1 MGTESKDV
9 KHLDSFLRGEL
20 AAVETYR
27 MALQKLDAGSLAYG
41 DIQSCLRS
49 HEQRVELLRDAIV
62 RYGGRPS
69 TSSGP
74 WGVFAKTVEGGAV
87 ALGDKVAIAALEEGE
102 DHGLKD
108 YRGDL
113 DDLDTSARQLVER
126 ELLPRQ
132 IETHLAMSNLKK
144 TQSRRG

>member
-27 MALQKLDAGSLAYG
+27 MALEKLDVGSAAYS
-41 DIQSCLRS
+41 DVQSCLRS

-62 RYGGRPS
+62 RFGGRPS
-69 TSSGP
+69 TTSGP
-74 WGVFAKTVEGGAV
+74 WGVFAKTVEGGAR
-87 ALGDKVAIAALEEGE
+87 AFGDKAALAALEEGE

-113 DDLDTSARQLVER
+113 DDLDPSARALVER

-132 IETHLAMSNLKK
+132 IETHRAMSNLKR
-144 TQSRRG
+144 TGPRRV

>member
-1 MGTESKDV
+1 MGTESRDV

-27 MALQKLDAGSLAYG
+27 MALEKLDAGSPAYAG
-41 DIQSCLRS
+41 VQSCLRS

-69 TSSGP
+69 TTSGP
-74 WGVFAKTVEGGAV
+74 WGVFAKAVEGGAR
-87 ALGDKVAIAALEEGE
+87 ALGEKAAIAALEEGE

-113 DDLDTSARQLVER
+113 DDLDPSARELVER

-132 IETHLAMSNLKK
+132 IETHRAMSNLKRIEP
-144 TQSRRG
+144 RRV

>member
-27 MALQKLDAGSLAYG
+27 MALEKLDVGSPSYN

-74 WGVFAKTVEGGAV
+74 WGVFAKAVEGGAR
-87 ALGDKVAIAALEEGE
+87 AFGEKAAIAALEEGE
-102 DHGLKD
+102 DHGVKD

-113 DDLDTSARQLVER
+113 DDLDPAARQLVEG

-132 IETHLAMSNLKK
+132 LETHRAMSNLKRASAK
-144 TQSRRG
+144 RA